1 METAKQ
7 PKPTTSSEY
16 MRQYKKTKY
25 HEDIEGARAYR
36 NSLRYKKRLEL
47 PNEDFEKYGKHLAS
61 IVKLRILAETLPAEF
76 LKEIVEPH
84 LQL

>member
-1 METAKQ
+1 MEKQ
-7 PKPTTSSEY
+7 SKNATSSEY

-47 PNEDFEKYGKHLAS
+47 PSEDFEKYGKHLAS
-61 IVKLRILAETLPAEF
+61 IVKLRKLAETLPAEF

-84 LQL
+84 FLPC